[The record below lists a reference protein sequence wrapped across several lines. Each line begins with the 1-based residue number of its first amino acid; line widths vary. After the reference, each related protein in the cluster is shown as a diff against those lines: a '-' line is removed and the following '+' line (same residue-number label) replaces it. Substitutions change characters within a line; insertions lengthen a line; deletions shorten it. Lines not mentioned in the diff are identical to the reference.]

1 MNKHYLFFTRNALP
15 QPRADLVQVAN
26 CANAAANLGY
36 STVLTYLEPQAV
48 CPLRWLKPF
57 QPRDPEP
64 SFKQFY
70 HLQDRLKV
78 AGLPMP
84 AFLNRFSGKWA
95 HPSTVVSKYFFPLHM
110 RATTQIVHT
119 RDWNFVKAAVRSGVP
134 AIYEH
139 HHHEDKR
146 FEPEIVHHPLFQIA
160 VTVADS
166 VRDSMIQ
173 HGMPPDRVIKLH
185 NGFNQSFLARH
196 PEAAAIWRQKLLPQ
210 HRALV
215 VYSGGLNA
223 FKGVNLLIEAARSLP
238 DALFVFAGGNA
249 DQVAAYRQFAEQR
262 QVKNVEFLGYLLHAQ
277 LASLLQA
284 ADVLVHPHRSGAEA
298 SFTSPLKFFDYMASG
313 TPIVA
318 TEIPVLQEFQTA
330 GVVAG
335 WCEPDAAEP
344 LANCIRRVLQTHP
357 RRPDGYHN
365 AMQFVQQFSWENRI
379 NTILSHVE
387 DSLRPAVM

>member
-1 MNKHYLFFTRNALP
+1 MNKHYLFFTRNTLP

-36 STVLTYLEPQAV
+36 STVLTYLDQQA

-57 QPRDPEP
+57 DPHAPEP

-84 AFLNRFSGKWA
+84 EFLNRVSSKWA
-95 HPSTVVSKYFFPLHM
+95 HPSTVVSKYYFPMHM

-139 HHHEDKR
+139 HHHENKR

-166 VRDSMIQ
+166 VRESMIQ
-173 HGMPPDRVIKLH
+173 YGMPSDRVIKLH

-196 PEAAAIWRQKLLPQ
+196 PEAAAVWRHKLLQQ
-210 HRALV
+210 HRALA

-223 FKGVNLLIEAARSLP
+223 FKGVNLLIEAARSIP
-238 DALFVFAGGNA
+238 DVLVVFAGGSA
-249 DQVAAYRQFAEQR
+249 EQVTAYRQFAAQH
-262 QVKNVEFLGYLLHAQ
+262 QVKNVKFLGYLLHDQ

-318 TEIPVLQEFQTA
+318 TEIPVLVEFRSS

-335 WCEPDAAEP
+335 WCEPDAATP
-344 LANCIRRVLQTHP
+344 LAACIRQVLQTHP
-357 RRPDGYHN
+357 RQPDGYHN

-379 NTILSHVE
+379 ATVLSRVK
-387 DSLRPAVM
+387 DSLRPALA